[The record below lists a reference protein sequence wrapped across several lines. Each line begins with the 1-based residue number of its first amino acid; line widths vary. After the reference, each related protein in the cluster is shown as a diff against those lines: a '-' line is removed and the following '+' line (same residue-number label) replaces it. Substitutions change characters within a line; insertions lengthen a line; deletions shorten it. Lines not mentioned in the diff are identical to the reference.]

1 MPSTKKLLQ
10 AAAGNAGG
18 DKLYVEDVFSTYLYT
33 GSSSNQTITNGIDLD
48 GEGGLV
54 WIKNRTNT
62 TGHFLSDTNR
72 GVVGYLR
79 TESNGASVGA
89 SNVLTSYNSNGF
101 GISTN
106 SGVNASPQNYCS
118 WTFRK
123 APGFFDIVTYTGD
136 AVVGREIAH
145 NLETTPSMII
155 VKSTGAQGNW
165 YVWHKE
171 ANSGDGYL
179 LLNTTAAINTG
190 GKYVWGNDVN
200 YIAPTDTK
208 FTVAGGTAVNGSGT
222 EYVAYIFGDDASFG
236 AGGDESIVKCG
247 SFTTSA
253 GAVGTVTGLGWE
265 PQWVLTKESSD
276 VRDWYL
282 NDSMR
287 GMPVGSAGSY
297 LEPNTSDIET
307 TGNPTIAPNAD
318 GFVQT
323 GNGGNATYIYIAIRR
338 PMKVPESGTEV
349 YNNLANRIGTSA
361 AATIS
366 GVGFAVDLMIPFAE
380 NTGSSKPF
388 VDRLRGATKYLLPP
402 YTNAEQTTTDAVT
415 SFASNDGVLV
425 GADASLQVI
434 NNYYNASRRYAASF
448 FKRAAGFMDVVC
460 YTGTGAT
467 GNAIAHN
474 LTVAPELAIFKGRS
488 GLLGTNDWQ
497 VIANFTAAN
506 YIKMVLN
513 TANAALGP
521 YTYAINAGIAA
532 VPTAE
537 TITVDNVANFN
548 NGSSNYVLYLFATLA
563 GVSKVGS
570 YTGTGADLNVDC
582 GFTAG
587 ARFILIKRTDSTG
600 DWYMWDS
607 ARGINAGNSPYL
619 IINTTGAS
627 VTNTDYI
634 DPLNAGFTVTSTAP
648 TAINA
653 SGGSYIFLA
662 IA

>member
-1 MPSTKKLLQ
+1 MSKLAKALSS
-10 AAAGNAGG
+10 AAGNAGG

-236 AGGDESIVKCG
+236 ADADESVIKCG
-247 SFTTSA
+247 SFTT
-253 GAVGTVTGLGWE
+253 TGSDDVSLGWE
-265 PQWVLTKESSD
+265 AQYVMLKRSD
-276 VRDWYL
+276 GTSAWYIW
-282 NDSMR
+282 DTMR
-287 GMPVGSAGSY
+287 GMPVAATTNYFSA
-297 LEPNTSDIET
+297 NTSAAEAVT
-307 TGNPTIAPNAD
+307 AAVGVYPTAD
-318 GFVQT
+318 GFHQEFF
-323 GNGGNATYIYIAIRR
+323 GAGQDLIYIAIRR

-349 YNNLANRIGTSA
+349 YNGVLQSA
-361 AATIS
+361 SNSARTIS
-366 GVGFAVDLMIPFAE
+366 GAGFSPDLLFQPALQYGNGTAVASRLADENRYLYAYSANAE
-380 NTGSSKPF
+380 AASASGTEFTMDGIMYGSSGGP
-388 VDRLRGATKYLLPP
+388 L
-402 YTNAEQTTTDAVT
+402 N
-415 SFASNDGVLV
+415 SNGL
-425 GADASLQVI
+425 AL
-434 NNYYNASRRYAASF
+434 NLF
-448 FKRAAGFMDVVC
+448 LKRAPGFMDVVA
-460 YTGTGAT
+460 YTGTGSAT
-467 GNAIAHN
+467 TQAHN
-474 LTVAPELAIFKGRS
+474 LGAVPELMIVKCRS
-488 GLLGTNDWQ
+488 E
-497 VIANFTAAN
+497 ANQFWAVYAGDPTDFLQLNTTAASGDLASVWN
-506 YIKMVLN
+506 D
-513 TANAALGP
+513 TS
-521 YTYAINAGIAA
+521 
-532 VPTAE
+532 PTSGVF
-537 TITVDNVANFN
+537 TVGTRDEV
-548 NGSSNYVLYLFATLA
+548 NGSAKTYIAYLFATLA

-570 YTGTGADLNVDC
+570 YTGAGAYSLNLDM
-582 GFTAG
+582 GFTGG
-587 ARFILIKRTDSTG
+587 ARLFLVKRTDATG
-600 DWYMWDS
+600 DWYLYNS
-607 ARGINAGNSPYL
+607 TRGISAGNDPYL
-619 IINTTGAS
+619 LLNSGAIE
-627 VTNTDYI
+627 VTNTDYV
-634 DPLNAGFTVTSTAP
+634 DPLAAGITLTAAGSST
-648 TAINA
+648 INV

>member
-1 MPSTKKLLQ
+1 MPSKKLNLL
-10 AAAGNAGG
+10 AAAGNAG
-18 DKLYVEDVFSTYLYT
+18 DSLYVEDVFSTYLYT

-190 GKYVWGNDVN
+190 GKYVWGNNVN
-200 YIAPTDTK
+200 YIAPTDTE

-236 AGGDESIVKCG
+236 ADGDESIIKCG
-247 SFTTSA
+247 SYTTDGSGKA
-253 GAVGTVTGLGWE
+253 TVNLGFE
-265 PQWVLTKESSD
+265 PQWILSKRTNAAGAWYIRD
-276 VRDWYL
+276 V
-282 NDSMR
+282 MR
-287 GMPVGSAGSY
+287 GMPVDGDNALLS
-297 LEPNTSDIET
+297 PNTSGAEAASSFALRPSA
-307 TGNPTIAPNAD
+307 TGFTAFNDAAS
-318 GFVQT
+318 QT
-323 GNGGNATYIYIAIRR
+323 NIYIAIRR
-338 PMKVPESGTEV
+338 PMKVPEAGTEV

-388 VDRLRGATKYLLPP
+388 VDRLRGATRYLLPP
-402 YTNAEQTTTDAVT
+402 YGNAEQTTTDAVT

-434 NNYYNASRRYAASF
+434 NNYYNSSRRYAASF
-448 FKRAAGFMDVVC
+448 FKRASGFMDVVC
-460 YTGTGAT
+460 WKGDGTSNGSHKPAHGLTVVPQFIISKVRDAADNWACLQSEAVGGAVYIMLNNTTG
-467 GNAIAHN
+467 GNAGN
-474 LTVAPELAIFKGRS
+474 LKYYYGD
-488 GLLGTNDWQ
+488 GTNY
-497 VIANFTAAN
+497 VPPTSSVFT
-506 YIKMVLN
+506 VTTGGSLN
-513 TANAALGP
+513 VSGKA
-521 YTYAINAGIAA
+521 
-532 VPTAE
+532 
-537 TITVDNVANFN
+537 
-548 NGSSNYVLYLFATLA
+548 YVSYLFATLA

-587 ARFILIKRTDSTG
+587 ARFILIKRTDSAG
-600 DWYMWDS
+600 DFYMWDS

-619 IINTTGAS
+619 IMNTTGAS
-627 VTNTDYI
+627 VTTTDYI

-648 TAINA
+648 AAINA